1 MQIMIDLIKKSLLAS
16 AGAAAIT
23 KEKVEQALAEFVRQG
38 KVTAADAKVMSDKI
52 AEQGRKEFD
61 EMCAKLGSKLRD
73 FTARAEESTHT
84 RLAALEQ
91 RVRVLEEKLTPPS
104 TRAGEP

>member
-1 MQIMIDLIKKSLLAS
+1 MIDLIKKSLLAS

-23 KEKVEQALAEFVRQG
+23 KEKVEQALEEFVRQG
-38 KVTAADAKVMSDKI
+38 KVTASDAKVMTAKI
-52 AEQGRKEFD
+52 TEQGRKEFD
-61 EMCAKLGSKLRD
+61 EMCAKLGSKLND
-73 FTARAEESTHT
+73 FTARAGESTHA

>member
-1 MQIMIDLIKKSLLAS
+1 MIDLIKKSLLAG

-23 KEKVEQALAEFVRQG
+23 KEKVEQALDEFVRQG
-38 KVTAADAKVMSDKI
+38 KVTTADARVMAEKI
-52 AEQGRKEFD
+52 AEQGRREFD
-61 EMCAKLGSKLRD
+61 EVCTALGAKVRD
-73 FTARAEESTHT
+73 FTARADEKTQA

>member
-1 MQIMIDLIKKSLLAS
+1 VAV
-16 AGAAAIT
+16 T
-23 KEKVEQALAEFVRQG
+23 KDKVEQALEDFVRQG
-38 KVTAADAKVMSDKI
+38 KVTAADARVMAEKI

-61 EMCAKLGSKLRD
+61 EVCAQFGAKVKD
-73 FTARAEESTHT
+73 FTARSDEKTQA

-91 RVRVLEEKLTPPS
+91 RVRALEEKLTPPS